1 MDKRNSF
8 VPAIALI
15 AIGGWFLLTN
25 LGYNLPGL
33 EQLWPLFII
42 FGGLASLWS
51 YVSGRNPDPSQ
62 IFSGITAL
70 GIGAFFLLF
79 TMNLWI
85 PVLGRVGWG
94 DMAHLWPVFLLLPGV
109 GFLGQFIF
117 NGLKN
122 PGTLL
127 TGVVMIGIG
136 AIALAFTLGLLN
148 RNLGAL
154 LFKLWPVALITL
166 GVAILAQALF
176 KRR

>member
-1 MDKRNSF
+1 MNRRNSLT
-8 VPAIALI
+8 PAIALI
-15 AIGGWFLLTN
+15 ALGGWFLLTN

-42 FGGLASLWS
+42 FGGLAALWS
-51 YVSGRNPDPSQ
+51 YAGGQNRDPGQ
-62 IFSGITAL
+62 IFTGITAL

-79 TMNLWI
+79 TMNLWV

-94 DMAHLWPVFLLLPGV
+94 DMARLWPVFILLAGA
-109 GFLGQFIF
+109 GFMGQFIF
-117 NGLKN
+117 SGFKN
-122 PGTLL
+122 PGVLL
-127 TGVVMIGIG
+127 TGVVVAGIG

-154 LFKLWPVALITL
+154 LFKFWPVALIAL
-166 GVAILAQALF
+166 GLAILAQSLF

>member
-1 MDKRNSF
+1 MNRRNSLT
-8 VPAIALI
+8 PAIVLI

-42 FGGLASLWS
+42 FGGLSALWS
-51 YVSGRNPDPSQ
+51 YAGGQTRDPGQ
-62 IFSGITAL
+62 IFTGITAL

-79 TMNLWI
+79 TMNLRI

-94 DMAHLWPVFLLLPGV
+94 DMARLWPVFLLMAGT

-117 NGLKN
+117 SGFRN

-127 TGVVMIGIG
+127 TGVVVTAIG

-154 LFKLWPVALITL
+154 IFKFWPVALIAL
-166 GVAILAQALF
+166 GLAILAQSLF